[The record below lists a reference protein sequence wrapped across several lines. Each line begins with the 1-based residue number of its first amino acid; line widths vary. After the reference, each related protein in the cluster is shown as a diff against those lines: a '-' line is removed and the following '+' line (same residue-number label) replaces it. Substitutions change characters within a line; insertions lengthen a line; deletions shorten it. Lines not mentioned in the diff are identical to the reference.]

1 MSRLA
6 KKDIILPAGVEAT
19 LKDSSVT
26 LKGPLGTLARTFP
39 YEIKI
44 TKEEGGLRLK
54 PTHMNVQTRAS
65 WGTVASHIM
74 NMIEG
79 VTKGYQKK
87 LLIEGTGFKW
97 DVAGKTLNLA
107 LGFSHP
113 VKMQIPEGLTVKA
126 EKGELT
132 IAGIDKEVLGQFT
145 ADVRGQKKPEPY
157 KGKGIR
163 YSDEVIARKQ
173 GKKSAT

>member
-1 MSRLA
+1 MKQQNTQQDSLISTPYSLSIKTTAGWSKIIAMSRLA

-79 VTKGYQKK
+79 VTKCYQKK

-97 DVAGKTLNLA
+97 DVAGKTQNSPP
-107 LGFSHP
+107 GNWW
-113 VKMQIPEGLTVKA
+113 
-126 EKGELT
+126 
-132 IAGIDKEVLGQFT
+132 
-145 ADVRGQKKPEPY
+145 KP
-157 KGKGIR
+157 ILF
-163 YSDEVIARKQ
+163 DF
-173 GKKSAT
+173 